1 MQQITLQ
8 CNSKIANTQKQQMRN
23 HSRNLYFFYN
33 KQKKVIFALANMKSK
48 ITNRFA
54 FLKQTINNLF
64 LN

>member
-1 MQQITLQ
+1 MQQMTLQ
-8 CNSKIANTQKQQMRN
+8 CNSKIANIQS
-23 HSRNLYFFYN
+23 SRRKTKCFSSYSITIS
-33 KQKKVIFALANMKSK
+33 KKIVIFALANMKSK